1 MLTQSRQ
8 ICTPE
13 GQEWRVMFEV
23 MASGVLELREYLSNY
38 LSNSATWEHRK
49 SMPAVGGTAAG
60 WLMFLGSS

>member
-1 MLTQSRQ
+1 
-8 ICTPE
+8 
-13 GQEWRVMFEV
+13 MFEV